1 MQIHTRWLLAHTLL
15 LTLSVVPLLASANN
29 DAANTEQ
36 PNPEQF
42 NQQQSE
48 RLQAPVN
55 PQPIDLSKT
64 NSMPSKL
71 IKVGEADM
79 NVLWFDVYLA
89 KLYSVDG
96 IYQPR
101 RFPLMLDIEYHRDI
115 SAQELI
121 DATIEQWQENGISAA
136 EINTIKSHLMSAWPD
151 VKQNDRLS
159 FIIHNEQQAE
169 FLFND
174 KPFYQLADQRFS
186 DAFIGIWLSEKT
198 THPKLRQQLIGAK

>member
-1 MQIHTRWLLAHTLL
+1 MHIENRWRLGQILLITMLATPQIALAKYQASIDYNQPNQDKFESQ
-15 LTLSVVPLLASANN
+15 TTNAKQPLSGSSTDTDVPL
-29 DAANTEQ
+29 
-36 PNPEQF
+36 
-42 NQQQSE
+42 
-48 RLQAPVN
+48 
-55 PQPIDLSKT
+55 
-64 NSMPSKL
+64 KL
-71 IKVGEADM
+71 IQVGEADM
-79 NVLWFDVYLA
+79 DVLWFDVYLA
-89 KLYSVDG
+89 KLYSIDG

-121 DATIEQWQENGISAA
+121 DATIDQWHENGISSA
-136 EINTIKSHLMSAWPD
+136 EINQIKSHLTSAWPD

-186 DAFIGIWLSEKT
+186 EAFIGIWLSEKT
-198 THPKLRQQLIGAK
+198 THPKLRKQLIGAK